1 MRGFFVPMLILFR
14 KRLDTPA
21 SLTPADPSR
30 AVSAIVR
37 RHNSQEHP

>member
-30 AVSAIVR
+30 AVEDWLWVVIT
-37 RHNSQEHP
+37 